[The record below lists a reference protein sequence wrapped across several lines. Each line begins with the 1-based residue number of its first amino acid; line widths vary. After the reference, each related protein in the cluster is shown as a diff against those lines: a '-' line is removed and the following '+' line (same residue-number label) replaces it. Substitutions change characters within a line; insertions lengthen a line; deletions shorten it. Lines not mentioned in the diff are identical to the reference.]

1 MYILSAEDTGGNY
14 SAWVAPF
21 FVVRFF
27 CRWFGLRI
35 YDIQLLPRDRLAGQS
50 APLNFCSQLLP
61 VAFLL
66 LVVPDEL
73 LKFLH
78 QGLVVVT
85 LVAFLAFRCVCLV
98 LDGLKK
104 CLKLFEILLGPL
116 VERVFVALG
125 ALDANT

>member
-1 MYILSAEDTGGNY
+1 MHILTAEYTGSDNPTV
-14 SAWVAPF
+14 VAPF

-27 CRWFGLRI
+27 CRGFGLCV
-35 YDIQLLPRDRLAGQS
+35 YDIEFLPRDRLAGLS
-50 APLNFCSQLLP
+50 ASLDFCPQLLL
-61 VAFLL
+61 VVFLL
-66 LVVPDEL
+66 LVVPNEL

-85 LVAFLAFRCVCLV
+85 LVAFRCVCLV